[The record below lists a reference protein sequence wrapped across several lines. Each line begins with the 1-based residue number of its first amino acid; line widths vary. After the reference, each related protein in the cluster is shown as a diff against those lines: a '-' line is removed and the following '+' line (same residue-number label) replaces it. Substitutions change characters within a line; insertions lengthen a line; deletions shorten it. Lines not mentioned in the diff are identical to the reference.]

1 MTSEAEKRPL
11 QIVYQDGQPFAVIL
25 DMRDYIEMLERLE
38 DLEDLERL
46 NEMRRKPPEFGSID
60 KFMEEHAQAAR
71 DDTLSFASRWRG
83 KFKAAERGDARY
95 DALAKKYLNDA
106 NRQRCA

>member
-1 MTSEAEKRPL
+1 M
-11 QIVYQDGQPFAVIL
+11 
-25 DMRDYIEMLERLE
+25 
-38 DLEDLERL
+38 
-46 NEMRRKPPEFGSID
+46 
-60 KFMEEHAQAAR
+60 
-71 DDTLSFASRWRG
+71 DTNSAPSFASRWRG

>member
-11 QIVYQDGQPFAVIL
+11 QIVYQDGQPSAVIL

-38 DLEDLERL
+38 DLEDLEML
-46 NEMRRKPPEFGSID
+46 NEMRKKPLEFRSLD
-60 KFMEEHAQAAR
+60 KFMEERPQAAP
-71 DDTLSFASRWRG
+71 DDAPSFASHWRG

-95 DALAKKYLNDA
+95 DALAKKYLE
-106 NRQRCA
+106 